1 MTAPTLERLGFD
13 AWFRDR
19 QPKASQPGCS
29 PARVTAVDRDRYLVR
44 DAEGEIP
51 TEVSGAFRF
60 SVDSSLDLPCVGDWA
75 SVELHDA
82 RRLAI
87 LHALY
92 PRKSLLQRKTPGKR
106 IDYQLVAAN
115 IDVAFLV
122 QSCDANFSL
131 RRLERYLAMANDAHI
146 EPRMLL
152 TKIDLATPPEIERRM
167 TEVRDHNPALAVH
180 ALSTRAGAGLD
191 ELRRSLEAGKTYC
204 LLGSSGVGKTT
215 ILNRLT
221 AGGDLFATAEVRAFD
236 GKGRHT
242 TARRQLIVLDQGAM
256 LVDTPGMREL
266 GAIGVAAGIE
276 ASFADVVGLASG
288 CRFADCTHTQE
299 VGCALLAAVERGTLS
314 RPRLESYV
322 RLVRESD
329 YHEMTYAE
337 RRKKSRDFGR
347 MVKSVMKHKKE

>member
-1 MTAPTLERLGFD
+1 MTTASLELLGFD
-13 AWFRDR
+13 TWFRDR
-19 QPKASQPGCS
+19 QPEPHQPGCS

-51 TEVSGAFRF
+51 AEASGAFRF
-60 SVDSSLDLPCVGDWA
+60 SVESSLDLPCVGDWA
-75 SVELHDA
+75 SVDVHDA

-87 LHALY
+87 LHSLF

-122 QSCDANFSL
+122 QSCDANFNL
-131 RRLERYLAMANDAHI
+131 RRLERYLAMVHEAHI

-152 TKIDLATPPEIERRM
+152 TKIDLAGPAEVERRIG
-167 TEVRDHNPALAVH
+167 EVRDCNPGLAVQ

-191 ELRRSLEAGKTYC
+191 ELRCSLEPGKTYC

-215 ILNRLT
+215 ILNQLA
-221 AGGDLFATAEVRAFD
+221 AGGGPFATAEVRAFD

-242 TARRQLIVLDQGAM
+242 TARRQLVVLDQGAM

-266 GAIGVAAGIE
+266 GAIGVGAGIE
-276 ASFADVVGLASG
+276 ESFADVVGLASG

-299 VGCALLAAVERGTLS
+299 VGCELLAAVERGTLS
-314 RPRLESYV
+314 RPRYESYL
-322 RLVRESD
+322 RLVHESD
-329 YHEMTYAE
+329 YHEMSYVQ
-337 RRKKSRDFGR
+337 RRKQAREFGR
-347 MVKSVMKHKKE
+347 MIKSVLKHKKE

>member
-1 MTAPTLERLGFD
+1 MTYTTLERLGFD

-19 QPKASQPGCS
+19 QPGARQPGCS
-29 PARVTAVDRDRYLVR
+29 PARITAVDRDRYLIR

-51 TEVSGAFRF
+51 AEVSGAFRF
-60 SVDSSLDLPCVGDWA
+60 AVETSLDLPCLGDWA

-87 LHALY
+87 VHALF

-115 IDVAFLV
+115 IDIAFLV
-122 QSCDANFSL
+122 QSCDANFNL
-131 RRLERYLAMANDAHI
+131 RRLERYLAMVHEAHI

-152 TKIDLATPPEIERRM
+152 TKIDLASPPEVDRRIH
-167 TEVRDHNPALAVH
+167 EVRENNPGLAVH
-180 ALSTRAGAGLD
+180 ALSTLAGAGLD
-191 ELRRSLEAGKTYC
+191 ELRGTLEAGRTYC

-215 ILNRLT
+215 ILNHLT
-221 AGGDLFATAEVRAFD
+221 AEGGQFATAEVREFD

-266 GAIGVAAGIE
+266 GAIGVGAGIE
-276 ASFADVVGLASG
+276 ESFADIVGLSSG
-288 CRFADCTHTQE
+288 CRFPDCTHTQE

-314 RPRLESYV
+314 RPRLESYL
-322 RLVRESD
+322 RLVRESE
-329 YHEMTYAE
+329 YHEMSYAE
-337 RRKKSRDFGR
+337 RRKQARDFGR

>member
-1 MTAPTLERLGFD
+1 MTAASLESLGFD
-13 AWFRDR
+13 QWFRDR
-19 QPKASQPGCS
+19 QPEPNQPGCS

-51 TEVSGAFRF
+51 AEVSGAFRF
-60 SVDSSLDLPCVGDWA
+60 AVETSLDLPCLGDWA
-75 SVELHDA
+75 SVHLHDA

-87 LHALY
+87 VHALF

-115 IDVAFLV
+115 IDIAFLV

-131 RRLERYLAMANDAHI
+131 RRLERYLAMVREAHI

-152 TKIDLATPPEIERRM
+152 TKIDLADPAEVERRIG
-167 TEVRDHNPALAVH
+167 EVRDLNPGLAVQ
-180 ALSTRAGAGLD
+180 ALTTRAEDGLD
-191 ELRRSLEAGKTYC
+191 ELRRSLEAGKAYC

-221 AGGDLFATAEVRAFD
+221 AGGNQFATAEVREFD
-236 GKGRHT
+236 GRGKHT

-266 GAIGVAAGIE
+266 GAIGFAAGIE
-276 ASFADVVGLASG
+276 ESFADVVGLASG

-314 RPRLESYV
+314 RPRLESYL

-329 YHEMTYAE
+329 YHEMSYAQ
-337 RRKKSRDFGR
+337 RRKQSREFGR